1 MDNKVKK
8 RGLAMELQDFIDE
21 TLKQIISGVRSAQ
34 ESAIELGAKINPR
47 GGSVVEM
54 RNVHFD
60 IAVNTSEKAVTKG
73 GVVVGPV
80 GSVGSQDQSDV
91 AGSSMS
97 RIKFSVPVK
106 LPVQPRSRPIRR
118 R

>member
-1 MDNKVKK
+1 
-8 RGLAMELQDFIDE
+8 MELKDFIEE
-21 TLKQIISGVRSAQ
+21 TLKQIISGVRRAQ

-60 IAVNTSEKAVTKG
+60 VAVSTSGGTEAKG
-73 GVVVGPV
+73 GIGVFVVPG
-80 GSVGSQDQSDV
+80 GSTGSQDQSDV
-91 AGSSMS
+91 ASSSMS

-106 LPVQPRSRPIRR
+106 LPVQSKARSIRQR
-118 R
+118 

>member
-1 MDNKVKK
+1 
-8 RGLAMELQDFIDE
+8 MELQDFIDE

-34 ESAIELGAKINPR
+34 ESAIELGAKVNPR

-54 RNVHFD
+54 RSVHFD
-60 IAVNTSEKAVTKG
+60 IAVSTSEGTEKKG
-73 GVVVGPV
+73 GIVVVVGPV

-91 AGSSMS
+91 VSSSMS

-106 LPVQPRSRPIRR
+106 LPAQPKARPIRR

>member
-1 MDNKVKK
+1 
-8 RGLAMELQDFIDE
+8 MELKDFIAE

-54 RNVHFD
+54 RKVHFD
-60 IAVNTSEKAVTKG
+60 IAVSTSEGTETKG
-73 GVVVGPV
+73 GIGVVVGPV

-91 AGSSMS
+91 ASSSMS
-97 RIKFSVPVK
+97 RLRFSVPVK
-106 LPVQPRSRPIRR
+106 LPVQPKARPIRR
-118 R
+118 S

>member
-1 MDNKVKK
+1 
-8 RGLAMELQDFIDE
+8 MELQDFIDE

-60 IAVNTSEKAVTKG
+60 VAVGTSGGAETKG
-73 GVVVGPV
+73 GIGVFVVPP
-80 GSVGSQDQSDV
+80 GSAGSQDQSDV
-91 AGSSMS
+91 ASTSLS
-97 RIKFSVPVK
+97 RIKFSIPVK
-106 LPVQPRSRPIRR
+106 LPAQSKARPIRR

>member
-1 MDNKVKK
+1 
-8 RGLAMELQDFIDE
+8 MELKDFINE
-21 TLKQIISGVRSAQ
+21 TLKQIISGVKSAQ

-60 IAVNTSEKAVTKG
+60 VAVGTSRGTETKG
-73 GVVVGPV
+73 GSGVFVVHPE
-80 GSVGSQDQSDV
+80 SAGSQDQSD
-91 AGSSMS
+91 AAANSMS
-97 RIKFSVPVK
+97 RVKFSVPVK
-106 LPVQPRSRPIRR
+106 LPVQSKTKSIRR